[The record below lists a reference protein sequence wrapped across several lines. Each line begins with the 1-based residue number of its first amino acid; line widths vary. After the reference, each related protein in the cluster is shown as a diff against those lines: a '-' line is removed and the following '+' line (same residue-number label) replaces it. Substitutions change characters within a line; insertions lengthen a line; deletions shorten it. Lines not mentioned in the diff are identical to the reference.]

1 LNSRILPEMPGYKA
15 LKKQNFFRKNY
26 SIVPIRYEDRY
37 LIMQW
42 RNDQMYHLRQN
53 VLLTKEQQ
61 DFYFNTVV
69 ASLFEQDQPLQL
81 LFSFLEDNI
90 CIGYGGLVH
99 INWTD
104 KNAELSFIM
113 DTKLEKDNF
122 QIHWINF
129 IKLIEKVAFKE
140 IKFNKIYTYAYDIR
154 ENLYAVI
161 ESCGFI
167 KEGRLKKHRLHE
179 NKFIDVIIHSK
190 INS

>member
-1 LNSRILPEMPGYKA
+1 MPGYKV
-15 LKKQNFFRKNY
+15 LKKQNFSSQNY
-26 SIVPIRYEDRY
+26 SLVPIRYEDRY

-69 ASLFEQDQPLQL
+69 SSLFERDQPLQL

-99 INWTD
+99 INWID

-113 DTKLEKDNF
+113 DTELEKDNF
-122 QIHWINF
+122 EIHWFNF
-129 IKLIEKVAFKE
+129 IKLIQIVAFEE
-140 IKFNKIYTYAYDIR
+140 IKFHKIYTYAYDLR

-161 ESCGFI
+161 ETCGFI
-167 KEGRLKKHRLHE
+167 QEARLKEHVMFE
-179 NKFIDVIIHSK
+179 NKYIDVIIHSK
-190 INS
+190 IDS